1 MTKNLEQ
8 LRTLTVGMQNAYA
21 RGLREAAERLGSIVV
36 EQRLLENTANQLNP
50 SGVLILAKPN
60 SKTKCSDNSHLW
72 KCPLTGATL
81 IPSDDIFYASE
92 VGIAYPILRGV
103 PLLREEHAVVASKC
117 K

>member
-1 MTKNLEQ
+1 
-8 LRTLTVGMQNAYA
+8 MQNAYA